1 MDTRTVSR
9 GNRPQGKRIQ
19 GIMAFGNHSQEG
31 NDAMAMKGCDHS
43 LGVLPEDTLVN
54 MTKS

>member
-31 NDAMAMKGCDHS
+31 NDSMAMKGCDHS

-54 MTKS
+54 NTKS